1 VTRIPGHT
9 IADAPAAARP
19 LLEGV
24 APFSPTGKLL
34 NLHAQIAHSPAVLA
48 AYVSIRQATAAH
60 GTLEPRVRSA
70 LMLATAGVSHS
81 VYAAAVTSMLAL
93 RSGWSPAQV
102 ARLRDGYPLGE
113 DKADSLVRVVREAAM
128 RAGQVG
134 DLAWRQAAACGWS
147 SEELAEAFAY
157 LALTVFTAY
166 FLNYAQTPLD
176 LPAGAAAAGRG
187 TSKTE
192 PARTPAELPADA
204 PIASGRE

>member
-1 VTRIPGHT
+1 MTRIPGHT
-9 IADAPAAARP
+9 IADAPAAARA

-24 APFSPTGKLL
+24 VPFSPTGKLL
-34 NLHAQIAHSPAVLA
+34 NLHAQMAHSPVVLA
-48 AYVSIRQATAAH
+48 SYTSIRQATAAH

-70 LMLATAGVSHS
+70 LMMATAGVSQS
-81 VYAAAVTSMLAL
+81 VYAQAVTSMLAL
-93 RSGWSPAQV
+93 RSGWSPDQV
-102 ARLRDGYPLGE
+102 ARLRDGHPLGE
-113 DKADSLVRVVREAAM
+113 DKVDSLVRVVREAAG

-134 DLAWRQAAACGWS
+134 ELTWRQAAACGWS
-147 SEELAEAFAY
+147 SEELTEAFAY

-176 LPAGAAAAGRG
+176 LPTGVAAGRG